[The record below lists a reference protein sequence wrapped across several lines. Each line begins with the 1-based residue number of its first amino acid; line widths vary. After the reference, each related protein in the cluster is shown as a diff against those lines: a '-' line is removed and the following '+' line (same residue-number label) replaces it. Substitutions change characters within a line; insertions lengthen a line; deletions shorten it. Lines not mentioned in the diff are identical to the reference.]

1 MTVRPARSARS
12 GYLLALS
19 SAAVW
24 SLTSPGI
31 SYLIETHGID
41 PLVVAFWRDALV
53 AAACLAA
60 IGIAVGLGRRAAP
73 QISGGDWRGFLL
85 TGIFSIGIYHALFAT
100 SIALNGAALG
110 IVLIYLYP
118 AFVTLGAALFF
129 KEPIG
134 LRQLAALALA
144 LTGCVLLVRAYD
156 PAVLRVSWQGILIGI
171 GSALTHAGYVLFSQR
186 AVERHSPWLTL
197 GMTMLF
203 GALTLLIISGM
214 IAGPAQIV
222 SLGSGW
228 TPLLVL
234 IGLSLG
240 PTLFGYA
247 LFTFSL
253 RHLPGRII
261 SVIMVV
267 EAPIATLL
275 AVLLLGE
282 RLEALQVAGIAAI
295 LAAAVLTSWNSPA
308 ATPVPAE

>member
-1 MTVRPARSARS
+1 MTVRPARSART
-12 GYLLALS
+12 GYLLAIS
-19 SAAVW
+19 SATVW
-24 SLTSPGI
+24 SMTSPGI

-60 IGIAVGLGRRAAP
+60 IGLAVAFGRRPAA
-73 QISGGDWRGFLL
+73 QIDGGDWRGFLL
-85 TGIFSIGIYHALFAT
+85 TGIFSIGIYHALFTT

-118 AFVTLGAALFF
+118 AFVTLGATVLF

-134 LRQLAALALA
+134 SRQLIALALA
-144 LTGCVLLVRAYD
+144 LAGCVLLVRAYD
-156 PAVLRVSWQGILIGI
+156 PAVLRVSWLGILVGI

-197 GMTMLF
+197 GTTMLF
-203 GALTLLIISGM
+203 GAVTLLLISSV
-214 IAGPAQIV
+214 IAGPAQII
-222 SLGSGW
+222 SLGNGW

-253 RHLPGRII
+253 RHLPGRIV

-295 LAAAVLTSWNSPA
+295 LAAAVLTSFNNPTA
-308 ATPVPAE
+308 QAVPAE